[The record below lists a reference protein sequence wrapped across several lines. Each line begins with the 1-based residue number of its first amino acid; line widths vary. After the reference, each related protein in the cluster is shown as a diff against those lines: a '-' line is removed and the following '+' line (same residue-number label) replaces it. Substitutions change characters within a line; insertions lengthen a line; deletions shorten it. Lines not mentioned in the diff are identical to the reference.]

1 MEEKILKVLA
11 EKGAMRPGDIAT
23 AAGIDKD
30 EAGKVIKQLA
40 KEGKIYSPKRCFYDI
55 KKSHRHEKK
64 SMDRGHCPAAGRR
77 KFVHGRPG
85 RRSRH
90 DECRHV

>member
-11 EKGAMRPGDIAT
+11 GKGAMRPGDIAT

-40 KEGKIYSPKRCFYDI
+40 KVGKIYSPKRCFYDI
-55 KKSHRHEKK
+55 KK
-64 SMDRGHCPAAGRR
+64 
-77 KFVHGRPG
+77 
-85 RRSRH
+85 
-90 DECRHV
+90 